1 MHSRVT
7 HAIDVFHYKLC
18 QVVSLLTI
26 VMTALTFTIVVL
38 RYGFDMGWIAMQE
51 SVMYLHAAI
60 FMLGAAHTLKAGGH
74 VRVDVFYRKFSL
86 RRKAI
91 VDFFGGL
98 FLLLPVTLFIFF
110 ISWDYVAKSWQ
121 LNEAS
126 QAAGGLPYL
135 FLLKSFIL
143 LFAATLTLQGI
154 SEILKNA
161 VVVFKKEQ

>member
-1 MHSRVT
+1 
-7 HAIDVFHYKLC
+7 
-18 QVVSLLTI
+18 
-26 VMTALTFTIVVL
+26 
-38 RYGFDMGWIAMQE
+38 MQE

-60 FMLGAAHTLKAGGH
+60 FMLGAAHTLKAGRH
-74 VRVDVFYRKFSL
+74 VRVDVFYRKYSP
-86 RRKAI
+86 RKKAI

-98 FLLLPVTLFIFF
+98 FLLMPVTLFIFF

-121 LNEAS
+121 LSEAS

-161 VVVFKKEQ
+161 VVVFRKEQ